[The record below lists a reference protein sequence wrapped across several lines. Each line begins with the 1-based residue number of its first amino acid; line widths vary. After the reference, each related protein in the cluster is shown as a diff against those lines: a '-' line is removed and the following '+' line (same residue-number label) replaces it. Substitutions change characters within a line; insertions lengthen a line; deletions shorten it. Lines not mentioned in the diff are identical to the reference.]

1 MSSREHEYQ
10 MRECVIMY
18 SPGMLEVRDLWLT
31 RLELDGGWG
40 GGGREQS
47 SWNETDRYNPPH
59 PQLQLVPPWTLS
71 PYLTLSIKPTL
82 SLSVSLSHPL
92 WRAPVVEP
100 LRKSPS
106 AWAREPNWR
115 AKYYCT
121 CCGGNN
127 LKMNNAFRV
136 PWATYVFSTF
146 SPPSLFV
153 KEVWGEA
160 ELA

>member
-1 MSSREHEYQ
+1 MSSREHEYG

-18 SPGMLEVRDLWLT
+18 SPGTLEVRGLWLT
-31 RLELDGGWG
+31 RLELAG
-40 GGGREQS
+40 GGGVAVQPRWHRQI
-47 SWNETDRYNPPH
+47 PPH

-82 SLSVSLSHPL
+82 SLSVSLSRPL

-100 LRKSPS
+100 LGKSPS
-106 AWAREPNWR
+106 AWAGEPNWT

-127 LKMNNAFRV
+127 LKMNNAFGV